1 MRTTA
6 PRNATTPP
14 QLRRVRLQLAGALTS
29 GALILVACGGGG
41 ESGGNDTP
49 QSSKAVRA
57 AALSLQQ
64 AMDSSARSIDAVR
77 STRDSLERLA
87 ASVGP
92 AIAQTSDVIGLLTPQ
107 AADAGT
113 ERSLLTAARDQRSFL
128 QFTVDATRSR
138 SRRAASSGI
147 SRARSAGRRASEAY
161 SDLAQQ
167 NTELAGLLPAS
178 TTFNSGRL
186 RDAVQTVNR
195 RRKPSSS
202 KNTPPG
208 APPPPPPATPSGC
221 GDGLSVNSVTSCPFA
236 RNVREA
242 YQNSGGDS
250 AIEVFSPV
258 TGTSYTMSCT
268 SGVPVVCRGGN
279 GAVVYI
285 R

>member
-1 MRTTA
+1 
-6 PRNATTPP
+6 
-14 QLRRVRLQLAGALTS
+14 
-29 GALILVACGGGG
+29 
-41 ESGGNDTP
+41 
-49 QSSKAVRA
+49 VRA

>member
-1 MRTTA
+1 MRTAA
-6 PRNATTPP
+6 PSNAMTSP
-14 QLRRVRLQLAGALTS
+14 QRGWVRVFVAGALTS
-29 GALILVACGGGG
+29 AALMLTACGGDG
-41 ESGGNDTP
+41 ENSDEDTP
-49 QSSKAVRA
+49 QKAVRA

-77 STRDSLERLA
+77 GTRDSLERLA
-87 ASVGP
+87 ASLGP

-113 ERSLLTAARDQRSFL
+113 ERSLLAAARDQRSFL
-128 QFTVDATRSR
+128 QFSVDATRSR

-161 SDLAQQ
+161 SEIAQD
-167 NTELAGLLPAS
+167 NTQLAGLLPAS

-186 RDAVQTVNR
+186 RDAVQKVNQR
-195 RRKPSSS
+195 RTAPSTSTS
-202 KNTPPG
+202 PG
-208 APPPPPPATPSGC
+208 APPPPPPPTTPSGC

-250 AIEVFSPV
+250 VIEVFSPV
-258 TGTSYTMSCT
+258 TGRSYTMSCT